1 MAGDTRGPRQAALA
15 FIFVTVLLDGL
26 AIGVVI
32 PVLPMLVAGFLGG
45 DIAQAAET
53 VGDFGLIFAA
63 MQFVASPV
71 VGALSDRIGRR
82 PIILMSNFGL
92 GLDYV
97 LMALAPTL
105 ALLFVGRVISGI
117 TAASFSTAG
126 AYIAD
131 VTPPEKRA
139 AGFGLLGAAFGLA
152 FVLGPALGGL
162 LGSIEPRLPFWGA
175 AGLSLANALYGLF
188 VLPES
193 LARDKRSA
201 FSWKK
206 ANPVASLAMLGR
218 HGELLG
224 LASSNFLNFLA
235 HEVLPNVWVLYATY
249 RYGWGEASIG
259 LTLAAVGL
267 CSIVTQAGMV
277 RSSVARLGE
286 RNVLLGGLVFG
297 VFGFAIYGLAPTGL
311 LFCIGIPIMALWAL
325 TGPVVQSLMTR
336 HVGPEEQGQ
345 LQGALS
351 ALRGISGMI
360 GPKLFTTVFAVFI
373 ASDRAETY
381 PGAPFLLSALLVLVS
396 IGFVW
401 QATRRR
407 PLIVSTSNPG

>member
-1 MAGDTRGPRQAALA
+1 MAGDTRAPRQAALA

-45 DIAQAAET
+45 DIGRAAET

-105 ALLFVGRVISGI
+105 TLLFVGRVISGI

-131 VTPPEKRA
+131 VTPPDKRA

-206 ANPVASLAMLGR
+206 ANPVASLAMLRR

-224 LASSNFLNFLA
+224 LASGNFLNFLA

-267 CSIVTQAGMV
+267 CSIVAQAGMV
-277 RSSVARLGE
+277 RSAVARLGE
-286 RNVLLGGLVFG
+286 RNVLLGGLGFG
-297 VFGFAIYGLAPTGL
+297 VVGFTIYGLAPTGL
-311 LFCIGIPIMALWAL
+311 LFCIGIPMMALWAL
-325 TGPVVQSLMTR
+325 NGPVVSSLMTR
-336 HVGPEEQGQ
+336 HVGPDEQGQ
-345 LQGALS
+345 LQGAMS

-360 GPKLFTTVFAVFI
+360 GPKLFTMVFVVFI
-373 ASDRAETY
+373 AKDRADKL
-381 PGAPFLLSALLVLVS
+381 PGAPFLLSALLVLLS
-396 IGFVW
+396 IGLVW
-401 QATRRR
+401 RATRRR
-407 PLIVSTSNPG
+407 RPVVSVETPG

>member
-1 MAGDTRGPRQAALA
+1 MAGTTAAPRQAALV
-15 FIFVTVLLDGL
+15 FIFITVLLDGL

-32 PVLPMLVAGFLGG
+32 PVLPMLIASFVGG
-45 DIAQAAET
+45 DLAQAARI

-63 MQFVASPV
+63 MQFLVSPL

-105 ALLFVGRVISGI
+105 TLLFIGRIISGI

-139 AGFGLLGAAFGLA
+139 AGYGLLGAAFGLA

-175 AGLSLANALYGLF
+175 AALSLTNAVYGLF

-193 LARDKRSA
+193 LGRDRRSA

-206 ANPVASLAMLGR
+206 ANPVASLVLLRR
-218 HGELLG
+218 HGELFG
-224 LASSNFLNFLA
+224 LAAANFLNFLA
-235 HEVLPNVWVLYATY
+235 HEVLPSVWVLYATY
-249 RYGWGEASIG
+249 RYGWGQASIG

-267 CSIVTQAGMV
+267 CSVATQAGMV
-277 RSSVARLGE
+277 KTLVARLGE
-286 RNVLLGGLVFG
+286 RNTLLGGLICG
-297 VFGFAIYGLAPTGL
+297 VVGFAIYGTAPGGL
-311 LFCIGIPIMALWAL
+311 LFCIGIPIMSLWAL
-325 TGPVVQSLMTR
+325 YGPVVQSLMTR
-336 HVGPEEQGQ
+336 HVGPDEQGQ
-345 LQGALS
+345 LQGAMS
-351 ALRGISGMI
+351 AVRGISGMI
-360 GPKLFTTVFAVFI
+360 GPKLFTGIFAFFI
-373 ASDRAETY
+373 ATERDDKY
-381 PGAPFLLSALLVLVS
+381 PGAPFLLSALLVLLS
-396 IGFVW
+396 IGLVW
-401 QATRRR
+401 RATQRRR
-407 PLIVSTSNPG
+407 PV

>member
-407 PLIVSTSNPG
+407 PLIVSTSNSG